1 VDKKKEIK
9 RLIAEYAVAG
19 ELCWRD
25 IYAQLTLCNHEGT
38 DILAE
43 TERGAARIQVKGRW
57 DKQWPHLRG
66 PRGRDTFLVLVDLK
80 NKRGA
85 DRPDFYILTTAEWDK
100 LLKEQRQKQGCD
112 NPDVEV
118 AMVLEHKEQWMKIEQ
133 ALGLDQRT

>member
-1 VDKKKEIK
+1 
-9 RLIAEYAVAG
+9 
-19 ELCWRD
+19 
-25 IYAQLTLCNHEGT
+25 
-38 DILAE
+38 
-43 TERGAARIQVKGRW
+43 
-57 DKQWPHLRG
+57 
-66 PRGRDTFLVLVDLK
+66 VDLK